1 MKKIQF
7 LLVILLS
14 LSVIYSCTKENE
26 NPDVTDTEQEND
38 STNDSNGEDGN
49 EEESEDSSNNDG
61 QDGDDDDQED
71 SNEQS
76 IVYGK
81 GVKADGYTYT
91 TIVLSTGTEWM
102 AENLRTTKFANGD
115 VIKNVTDQSEW
126 KSLKDA
132 KGSEESAAW
141 CYYDN
146 NEDYNNPYGKLY
158 NWYAVN
164 DERNICPDGW
174 HVSTTAEWQELIE
187 EAGGIIEA
195 WGNLKATGTEYWR
208 SPNYLATN
216 SIGFSALPGG
226 VRTSSKFDNITKHGF
241 YWTANKSITGG
252 HTFTTSY
259 SLFTQTNMLTL
270 YLFEYYGHSVR
281 CVKD

>member
-1 MKKIQF
+1 MKRIQF
-7 LLVILLS
+7 LLVLILS
-14 LSVIYSCTKENE
+14 LSVIYSCKKDTESPE
-26 NPDVTDTEQEND
+26 ITDTEQG
-38 STNDSNGEDGN
+38 NDSNNNSNGENGN
-49 EEESEDSSNNDG
+49 GNKDSSNNGG
-61 QDGDDDDQED
+61 QDGEDDDQED
-71 SNEQS
+71 NNEQN
-76 IVYGK
+76 IVYGE
-81 GVKADGYTYT
+81 GVKADGYTYK

-102 AENLRTTKFANGD
+102 AENLRTTQFANGD

-126 KSLKDA
+126 KALKDT
-132 KGSEESAAW
+132 KELEESAAW

-146 NEDYNNPYGKLY
+146 NEEYDNPYGKLY

-174 HVSTTAEWQELIE
+174 HVATTAEWQELIE

-216 SIGFSALPGG
+216 SIGFSAMPGG
-226 VRTSSKFDNITKHGF
+226 VRTSSKFDYITKHGF

-259 SLFTQTNMLTL
+259 SLFTQTNMLTT
-270 YLFEYYGHSVR
+270 YIFEYYGHSVR
-281 CVKD
+281 CVKN